1 MPKYTIPSSGQIVKK
16 AAHANQDPPPTTLA
30 LKKTN
35 RNKQTK
41 VNENASIYNI
51 ITARSQANPAPQASS
66 ILSYGTVQMVTP

>member
-1 MPKYTIPSSGQIVKK
+1 MPKNTIPSSGQIVKK
-16 AAHANQDPPPTTLA
+16 AAHANQNPSPTSLA
-30 LKKTN
+30 LKRVN

-51 ITARSQANPAPQASS
+51 ITTRSQANPAPQASL